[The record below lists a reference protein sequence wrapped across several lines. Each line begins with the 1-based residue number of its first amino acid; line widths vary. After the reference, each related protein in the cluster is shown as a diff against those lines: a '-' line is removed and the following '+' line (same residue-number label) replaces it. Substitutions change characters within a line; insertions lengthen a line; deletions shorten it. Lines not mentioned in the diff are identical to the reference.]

1 MRNDNNDFRESGK
14 LYVRY
19 FSAAERRNLLEAVR
33 KLGISA
39 GDMNKGKFK
48 YDPNATNTFEIDIRE
63 KTIDYVA
70 QPSVCAAMC
79 SSGARFFSVT
89 EFLRLAELKF
99 EAMPRFPLWHIPHDG
114 RKFPIKLLC
123 SVSVARDEFEAY
135 HEKMRDTGVRELIPG
150 AYDYR
155 SAVEAFDVSRLLCD
169 VERYIGSDE
178 VMERYGM
185 GFCYEK
191 VYDGTVIKDVSDG
204 LRSRTLKYYNEHHQ
218 KVNEKCESHPQTL
231 LFDMHSYSDEIVPA
245 DFLEEGRQTPDVC
258 IGTDSKFTPLSLSV
272 IAKYRFEEAGFSTE
286 LNYPYS
292 GCYVPESAV
301 SGKAD
306 CISVMFEFNKRIYL
320 NEDGEVDGE
329 KRAAIRAVLEKI
341 IADCV
346 YLGIRENSSKNPLF
360 YEDGT
365 PAYEGFSG
373 FYRPLGEGK
382 AFYPSGTVYQEGMFD
397 DKGLLFGREYY
408 PNGQLRF
415 EGIYKHKNRYG
426 PNYPVYGSYYSD
438 DGKLEYKGKFQISFG
453 GSQSWPFVTVPEN
466 FGRVLQPD
474 HPRLYGLK
482 TGIDWKTVKESFVK
496 RP

>member
-204 LRSRTLKYYNEHHQ
+204 LRSRYR
-218 KVNEKCESHPQTL
+218 SPG
-231 LFDMHSYSDEIVPA
+231 A
-245 DFLEEGRQTPDVC
+245 DSR
-258 IGTDSKFTPLSLSV
+258 
-272 IAKYRFEEAGFSTE
+272 
-286 LNYPYS
+286 
-292 GCYVPESAV
+292 
-301 SGKAD
+301 
-306 CISVMFEFNKRIYL
+306 
-320 NEDGEVDGE
+320 
-329 KRAAIRAVLEKI
+329 
-341 IADCV
+341 
-346 YLGIRENSSKNPLF
+346 
-360 YEDGT
+360 
-365 PAYEGFSG
+365 
-373 FYRPLGEGK
+373 
-382 AFYPSGTVYQEGMFD
+382 
-397 DKGLLFGREYY
+397 
-408 PNGQLRF
+408 
-415 EGIYKHKNRYG
+415 
-426 PNYPVYGSYYSD
+426 
-438 DGKLEYKGKFQISFG
+438 
-453 GSQSWPFVTVPEN
+453 
-466 FGRVLQPD
+466 RV
-474 HPRLYGLK
+474 
-482 TGIDWKTVKESFVK
+482 
-496 RP
+496 